1 MIIRPDLET
10 KLASADDWVRQQF
23 RFLDEMLVQA
33 GCESRDVSGPGRI
46 YSRHGEL
53 VVRSDPK
60 LHWLG
65 LGFPDQMREDVR
77 TSPCAL
83 RAQQGLAWFNWT
95 PDTSCDRGVVTG
107 LVRRSLARTG
117 GDERV

>member
-1 MIIRPDLET
+1 MTKPDLET
-10 KLASADDWVRQQF
+10 QLASADDWVRQQF

-33 GCESRDVSGPGRI
+33 GCESRELSGPGRV

-65 LGFPDQMREDVR
+65 LGFPDQMREVVR

-83 RAQQGLAWFNWT
+83 RRQQGLAWFNWA
-95 PDTSCDRGVVTG
+95 PDSACDRAAVTG
-107 LVRRSLARTG
+107 LIRRSLARG
-117 GDERV
+117 